1 MGSLAS
7 DPLGL
12 QSALEADQYIG
23 SGIAA
28 SVLLPHSS
36 KPRGMYHTLPVLLML
51 DCYSLSPPSDTS
63 SQVGVLMKILLSQT
77 GATMPVTSGT

>member
-1 MGSLAS
+1 MGSSAS
-7 DPLGL
+7 DSLGL

-36 KPRGMYHTLPVLLML
+36 QPRGMYHTLPVLLML

-63 SQVGVLMKILLSQT
+63 SQLGALMKTLLSKT
-77 GATMPVTSGT
+77 GATIPMTSGT